1 MAMDILASTLFIVTL
16 LGLWVIVS
24 IPVYIS
30 AKILTAGRVR
40 LIHAMG
46 ATALGPI
53 VYGGV
58 VSVSVG
64 LLGSVLGTQAVIPA
78 IILAFIAWLW
88 VYKSI
93 FKTGWGRAFG
103 IAVLALIVFIV
114 LAFILSLAMGM
125 IIPLLGER
133 MPIPEPNPFPYP
145 QV

>member
-1 MAMDILASTLFIVTL
+1 MDVLASIIFVVTL
-16 LGLWVIVS
+16 VGLWAAVS

-53 VYGGV
+53 VYAGV
-58 VSVSVG
+58 VLVSVG
-64 LLGSVLGTQAVIPA
+64 LLGSILGAQASIPA
-78 IILAFIAWLW
+78 MILAFISWLW

-93 FKTGWGRAFG
+93 FKTGWIRAFG
-103 IAVLALIVFIV
+103 IAVLAVIVFIA
-114 LAFILSLAMGM
+114 LALIFSLAMSM
-125 IIPLLGER
+125 IMPIVGEH
-133 MPIPEPNPFPYP
+133 MPIPEPNPLPYP